1 MQTAA
6 FGNLGVNLSRIGL
19 GTMPLAIAG
28 RPSFEDATRLIRRAL
43 DGGIN
48 WFDTADSYALD
59 DADIGYGERLLAH
72 ALAEAGAKAEDVV
85 VTTKGG
91 WVRPGG
97 EWRVDG
103 QPARLKAACEASLR
117 ALGVSSIYL
126 YQLHAPDPR
135 VPFADSVGALAELQR
150 QGKIRYI
157 GLSNVDLGHIR
168 EAQGEA
174 EIRTVQNRC
183 NLFDQFSFDNGVV
196 DYCAARSI
204 AFIAHSPLGGHQGH
218 TRAAES
224 TVICRIAEQSGASP
238 HEVCLRWLLQQGTH
252 IFPIPGSSRLQ
263 SLESNLSA
271 LDGTLSDAA
280 LAELSAAFPRAGFAK
295 RQAVRVRN
303 QLRSLGRT
311 LRPRT

>member
-28 RPSFEDATRLIRRAL
+28 RPSFEDATRLIWRAL
-43 DGGIN
+43 EGGIN

-72 ALAEAGAKAEDVV
+72 ALKEAKAEDVV

-91 WVRPGG
+91 WVRPQG
-97 EWRVDG
+97 EWRIDG

-150 QGKIRYI
+150 QGKIRHI
-157 GLSNVDLGHIR
+157 GLSNVDLGHIS

-183 NLFDQFSFDNGVV
+183 NLFDQFSFENGVV
-196 DYCAARSI
+196 DYCAERNI
-204 AFIAHSPLGGHQGH
+204 PFIAHSPLGGHQGH
-218 TRAAES
+218 TRAGES
-224 TVICRIAEQSGASP
+224 PVIRRIAEQSGASP

-252 IFPIPGSSRLQ
+252 IFPIPGSTRLQ
-263 SLESNLSA
+263 SLESSSRATAGALSE
-271 LDGTLSDAA
+271 AA
-280 LAELSAAFPRAGFAK
+280 LRELSAAFPRAGFPK
-295 RQAVRVRN
+295 QQAVRLRD
-303 QLRSLGRT
+303 QLRRLGRA
-311 LRPRT
+311 LRPPK